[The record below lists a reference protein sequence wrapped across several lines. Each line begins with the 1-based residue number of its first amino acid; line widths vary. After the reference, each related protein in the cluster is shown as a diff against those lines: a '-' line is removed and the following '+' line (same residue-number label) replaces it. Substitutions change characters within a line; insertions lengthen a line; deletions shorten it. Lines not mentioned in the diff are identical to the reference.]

1 MQRIPHFLLAIYGRT
16 GYIPTDDRAIHVST
30 TNKFI
35 SALNI
40 RPAGKHPLF
49 SNGVCKWTGCE
60 AHCADIGLFL
70 KHVTTAH
77 VLDDKSTAQ
86 TRVQMQI
93 VSQLELQ
100 MEKGR
105 LTYDHRDLYL
115 NREDILLLGPYL
127 KN

>member
-1 MQRIPHFLLAIYGRT
+1 MRHSCIRHK
-16 GYIPTDDRAIHVST
+16 
-30 TNKFI
+30 KFI
-35 SALNI
+35 AALNT

-105 LTYDHRDLYL
+105 FTYDKHRGWD
-115 NREDILLLGPYL
+115 RV
-127 KN
+127 

>member
-1 MQRIPHFLLAIYGRT
+1 M
-16 GYIPTDDRAIHVST
+16 T
-30 TNKFI
+30 T
-35 SALNI
+35 
-40 RPAGKHPLF
+40 PGKHPLF

-60 AHCADIGLFL
+60 AHCADIGQFL

-100 MEKGR
+100 LEKERER
-105 LTYDHRDLYL
+105 LHAMMAHLRMTKEADIKNPPQPKINAGLALSPGPPMINDRAKVRTENTANIERSDTDRD
-115 NREDILLLGPYL
+115 
-127 KN
+127 